1 METNK
6 NEISN
11 QSNQRSNGKGKD
23 LNKWKGVKE
32 KAKESHVRMGDWV
45 VGTESPTQKINGE
58 TYRATSFFRTRSCV
72 VRVLFSEI
80 LMLS

>member
-45 VGTESPTQKINGE
+45 VGTESHTQK
-58 TYRATSFFRTRSCV
+58 
-72 VRVLFSEI
+72 
-80 LMLS
+80 